1 MPVSRPRGSIGA
13 MVSAVIFD
21 FYGTLAHFCDTD
33 VSNYEMVFAAHGYAP
48 ERGILDDY
56 FARYNGVEHVE
67 HSVSEEAYEAWVRVR
82 LRDLTGACG
91 VPDPHVED
99 LVDALRASDQ
109 GPMEAYP
116 EAASTLSSLREAGLA
131 IGVCSNWGWELDG
144 FLDRV
149 GLLEFVDVGITSA
162 RAGARKPHPVIYD
175 ASMQALGVDPPDV
188 VFVGDSWEPDVRGP
202 RGIGMTAVHVWREEE
217 RRGLVP
223 PALEPG
229 DVRVGDLTGVLN
241 VVEGLRAG
249 GRPM

>member
-1 MPVSRPRGSIGA
+1 MPVSRPRGSMRA

-21 FYGTLAHFCDTD
+21 FYGTLAHFSDTD

-48 ERGILDDY
+48 ERAILDDY

-149 GLLEFVDVGITSA
+149 GLLEFVDVGVTSA
-162 RAGARKPHPVIYD
+162 RAGRAQAAPRHLRRLD
-175 ASMQALGVDPPDV
+175 AGTGCRPAGRRLRRR
-188 VFVGDSWEPDVRGP
+188 FVGARRPGTSGDRHDGRSRVARGGAP
-202 RGIGMTAVHVWREEE
+202 RGWSH
-217 RRGLVP
+217 RRSSPVMCGS
-223 PALEPG
+223 A
-229 DVRVGDLTGVLN
+229 T
-241 VVEGLRAG
+241 
-249 GRPM
+249 